1 MRSIIF
7 AAVVSLASV
16 AYGQYPSGVWVA
28 GPYQPSRVAPGFVY
42 YNSTAPV
49 YPVAA
54 NPFGGYYGGYGW
66 QQQQELR
73 RIRWAIEDEAFEN
86 RWRRR

>member
-16 AYGQYPSGVWVA
+16 SYGQGGVWYG
-28 GPYQPSRVAPGFVY
+28 GPYQPSRVSPGFVY

-73 RIRWAIEDEAFEN
+73 RIRWELEEANFN
-86 RWRRR
+86 RRLRRR